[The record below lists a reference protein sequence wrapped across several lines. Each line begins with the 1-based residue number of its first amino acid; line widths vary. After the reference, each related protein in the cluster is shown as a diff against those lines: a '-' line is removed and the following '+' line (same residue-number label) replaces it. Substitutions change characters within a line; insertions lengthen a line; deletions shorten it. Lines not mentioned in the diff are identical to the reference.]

1 MNGWSP
7 DISKLNAA
15 QLPFGG
21 KLRAVAK
28 SGDFEA
34 MQQILIKGR
43 ASSQPAYYPHL
54 GNLCWWTD
62 YRERPLTD
70 PIGSPALPPG
80 YSYAGVE
87 QNEAKNRAQVSHAAF
102 DSSKSLREYTENY
115 RRFMRSPVYDS
126 EKDMVVLSPE
136 GRFVSFCLYWLDTSN
151 RPGYIEPLAFASSRT
166 TRRRSLFMRPKDF
179 EVPTAF
185 LPLRNAFPSSV
196 DDPSPFF

>member
-70 PIGSPALPPG
+70 PIGSPTLPPG

-87 QNEAKNRAQVSHAAF
+87 QNEAKNRAQVSHDAF

-151 RPGYIEPLAFASSRT
+151 R
-166 TRRRSLFMRPKDF
+166 
-179 EVPTAF
+179 
-185 LPLRNAFPSSV
+185 
-196 DDPSPFF
+196 